1 MLVLHCERDTFVINR
16 GIKSII
22 SIKTLQQIGVKLQQC
37 TVFW

>member
-16 GIKSII
+16 GIKLII
-22 SIKTLQQIGVKLQQC
+22 SVKTLQQIGVKLQQC